1 MVASILQIVGAA
13 LVAAA
18 VFIAN
23 PIAGIGLTGVLLIVF
38 GVALERRGK
47 KRAN

>member
-1 MVASILQIVGAA
+1 MLATILQILGAA
-13 LVAAA
+13 LIAVA

-23 PIAGIGLTGVLLIVF
+23 PVAGVALAGIFCIVF

-47 KRAN
+47 KVK

>member
-1 MVASILQIVGAA
+1 MVASILQILGAA
-13 LVAAA
+13 IVVAA

-23 PIAGIGLTGVLLIVF
+23 PVIGVGLAGVLLIVF

-47 KRAN
+47 KGNK